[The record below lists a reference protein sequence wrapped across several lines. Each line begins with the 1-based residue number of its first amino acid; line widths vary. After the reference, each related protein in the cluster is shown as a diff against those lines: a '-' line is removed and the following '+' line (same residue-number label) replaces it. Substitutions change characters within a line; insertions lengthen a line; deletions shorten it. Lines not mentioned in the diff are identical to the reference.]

1 MLGYPE
7 TLWSRGSD
15 PCLLI
20 EVPDKA
26 AFPLSPSQDRE
37 FDMAVD
43 LPLAGPP
50 RQEPTPGRIESAETA
65 SPRVIVA
72 PDTGTSVEDMEDHVP
87 DPTLGCGSSFPAK
100 LDVPRNKVQGHV
112 SIMEGILASV
122 ARVAKSLA
130 SKIQS
135 ADGAMRLT
143 SGSDAMH
150 NVASQTD
157 EFDTS
162 PRDQG
167 VLFDRAAKVTSDSAV
182 QPAAAEQVHSQSA
195 IDRRNCWEAAV
206 HKERQDAEPVK
217 LRGGE
222 SIASDMEFNERRSS
236 VCLKKWQP
244 LQGPLLLTVSEM
256 LKSE

>member
-7 TLWSRGSD
+7 TLWSRGSE

-20 EVPDKA
+20 EVPDKE
-26 AFPLSPSQDRE
+26 AFPLSPSQDRK

-43 LPLAGPP
+43 LPLAEPP
-50 RQEPTPGRIESAETA
+50 QQEPIPDRIESAETA
-65 SPRVIVA
+65 SPTVIVS
-72 PDTGTSVEDMEDHVP
+72 PDTEISVEDMEDHVP
-87 DPTLGCGSSFPAK
+87 DPILGCGSSFPAK

-112 SIMEGILASV
+112 SIVEGILASV

-143 SGSDAMH
+143 SGSDAVH

-157 EFDTS
+157 EVDTS
-162 PRDQG
+162 PRKQG
-167 VLFDRAAKVTSDSAV
+167 VLFDRAAQVTSDSAL
-182 QPAAAEQVHSQSA
+182 QPAAAEQVRSQSA
-195 IDRRNCWEAAV
+195 ISRRNCWEAAV
-206 HKERQDAEPVK
+206 HKERQNAEPVK

-222 SIASDMEFNERRSS
+222 SIFCNMDFNERRQGA
-236 VCLKKWQP
+236 CLKRWQP
-244 LQGPLLLTVSEM
+244 L
-256 LKSE
+256 